1 MFILYAL
8 IAYVKW
14 GFPESGWGL
23 SCSFGKILLK
33 WGIGT
38 GRSERVG
45 YWKENWVKKY
55 ICTILFQLR
64 RCSTIQN
71 VPLLC
76 TQKLFFPSSRDV
88 GLKFWSFLHHFALL

>member
-1 MFILYAL
+1 MFILYAP

-55 ICTILFQLR
+55 ICTFFSSCVDVQPFKMF
-64 RCSTIQN
+64 RCYVHQN
-71 VPLLC
+71 F
-76 TQKLFFPSSRDV
+76 FFPLSRDV